1 VAALVD
7 ACAARADLCVYHVVG
22 ERWRTA
28 APPERAGDD
37 GIMYRVIGYE
47 DRMPLLYAAADLMVT
62 RAGASTIAEIAAT
75 GTPAIVVPWPGAAE
89 NHQLDNAR
97 TLSDRGA
104 ALLVE
109 ERDLDGARLVE
120 IVEALM
126 TDSERLRRLATA
138 AAEAGA
144 LHRSDS
150 LIELIDD
157 VARRG

>member
-1 VAALVD
+1 V
-7 ACAARADLCVYHVVG
+7 RADLCVYHVVG
-22 ERWRTA
+22 DRWRTA
-28 APPERAGDD
+28 APPERAGND

-62 RAGASTIAEIAAT
+62 RAGASTVAEIAAT

-109 ERDLDGARLVE
+109 ERDLDGVRLVAL
-120 IVEALM
+120 VEQLVG
-126 TDSERLRRLATA
+126 DPDGLRRVA
-138 AAEAGA
+138 AAAAAAGA

-150 LIELIDD
+150 LIDLIDG
-157 VARRG
+157 VARHG